1 MAGVPFPNIQPTTR
15 EYTPGVVPESL
26 FQSQNGAV
34 TTVRFGNRVADSYLR
49 MTFQNIDDEQA
60 FEIFQHYQESG
71 AIDVNGNRN
80 HSTFPRDSN
89 IGSALA
95 GIKGDGLQRV
105 MGEVPG
111 FRKYNFDSPPVITSV
126 FPGRSSVTVEL
137 RGTIQGV

>member
-1 MAGVPFPNIQPTTR
+1 MTGVPFPNIPPTTR
-15 EYTPGVVPESL
+15 EYSPGRVPESL

-49 MTFQNIDDEQA
+49 MSFQNITDDQA
-60 FEIFQHYQESG
+60 FEIYTHYLESG
-71 AIDVNGNRN
+71 QIDEKGNRN

-89 IGSALA
+89 IGSALE

-111 FRKYNFDSPPVITSV
+111 FRKYNFDSPPVIRSV